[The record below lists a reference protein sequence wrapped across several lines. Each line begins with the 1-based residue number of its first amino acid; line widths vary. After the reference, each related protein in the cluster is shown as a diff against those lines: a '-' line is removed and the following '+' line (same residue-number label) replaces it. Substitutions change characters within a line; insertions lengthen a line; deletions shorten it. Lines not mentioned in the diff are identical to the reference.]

1 MACNLKMA
9 KIKFDL
15 LIDIDILSMVGKGIR
30 GKLFNII
37 HWYVKSSNKYM
48 RNYDEKKES
57 SYPK

>member
-1 MACNLKMA
+1 MSCNLKKA
-9 KIKFDL
+9 KIKLDL
-15 LIDIDILSMVGKGIR
+15 SIDIDMLSMVEKGIR
-30 GKLFNII
+30 GKLFNTI